1 MNNSKKAIRDYET
14 VRVDVRNF
22 DAIDDDYVYGEIQR
36 SMELAGVLCYEVRLR
51 GTDTYIVVNADR
63 VQEVRLHRTDT
74 YVVANDDK
82 AQEVE
87 KHDKH
92 YLESVVE
99 PIKVMEK
106 MFTKEELKGFIKGNI
121 LKYRLRMGHKDD
133 IQKEMDK
140 IRVYEQWLAK
150 LERGEALTDAD

>member
-1 MNNSKKAIRDYET
+1 MNNSKKVLRDYET
-14 VRVDVRNF
+14 VRVDVRKF
-22 DAIDDDYVYGEIQR
+22 DAIDGDYVYGEIQR

-51 GTDTYIVVNADR
+51 GTDTYIVVNADK
-63 VQEVRLHRTDT
+63 VQ
-74 YVVANDDK
+74 K
-82 AQEVE
+82 VE
-87 KHDKH
+87 EYDNHDKH
-92 YLESVVE
+92 YLEAVVE

-106 MFTKEELKGFIKGNI
+106 LFTKEELKGFIKGNI

-140 IRVYEQWLAK
+140 IRVYEQWLEK

>member
-1 MNNSKKAIRDYET
+1 MSNPKKVLRDYET

-22 DAIDDDYVYGEIQR
+22 DAIDGDYVYGEIQR
-36 SMELAGVLCYEVRLR
+36 NMDIAGVLCYEVRLR
-51 GTDTYIVVNADR
+51 GTDTYIVVNEDR
-63 VQEVRLHRTDT
+63 VQ
-74 YVVANDDK
+74 K
-82 AQEVE
+82 VE
-87 KHDKH
+87 EYDKH
-92 YLESVVE
+92 YLEAVVE

>member
-1 MNNSKKAIRDYET
+1 MSNPKKVLRDYET

-22 DAIDDDYVYGEIQR
+22 DAIDGDYVYGEIQR
-36 SMELAGVLCYEVRLR
+36 NMDLAGVLCYEVRLR
-51 GTDTYIVVNADR
+51 GTDTYIVVNEDR
-63 VQEVRLHRTDT
+63 VQ
-74 YVVANDDK
+74 K
-82 AQEVE
+82 VE
-87 KHDKH
+87 EYAKHDKH

-106 MFTKEELKGFIKGNI
+106 LFTKEELKGFIKGNI

-133 IQKEMDK
+133 IQQEMDK

-150 LERGEALTDAD
+150 LERGEALTDAN

>member
-1 MNNSKKAIRDYET
+1 MSNSKKVLRDYET

-22 DAIDDDYVYGEIQR
+22 NAIDGDYVYGEIQR
-36 SMELAGVLCYEVRLR
+36 NMELAGVLCYEVRLR
-51 GTDTYIVVNADR
+51 GTDTYIVVNEDR
-63 VQEVRLHRTDT
+63 VQKVGEYD
-74 YVVANDDK
+74 
-82 AQEVE
+82 

-106 MFTKEELKGFIKGNI
+106 LFTKEELKGFIKGNI

>member
-1 MNNSKKAIRDYET
+1 MNNSKKVLRDYET

-22 DAIDDDYVYGEIQR
+22 NAIDGDYVYGEIQR
-36 SMELAGVLCYEVRLR
+36 SMNLAGVVCYEVRLR
-51 GTDTYIVVNADR
+51 GTDTYIVVKADK
-63 VQEVRLHRTDT
+63 VQEVG
-74 YVVANDDK
+74 
-82 AQEVE
+82 

-106 MFTKEELKGFIKGNI
+106 LFTKEELKGFTKGNI

>member
-1 MNNSKKAIRDYET
+1 MNNSKKVIRDFET

-22 DAIDDDYVYGEIQR
+22 NAIDGDYVYGEIQR
-36 SMELAGVLCYEVRLR
+36 SMNLAGVVCYEVRLR
-51 GTDTYIVVNADR
+51 GTDTYIVVKEDK
-63 VQEVRLHRTDT
+63 VQEVD
-74 YVVANDDK
+74 
-82 AQEVE
+82 

-106 MFTKEELKGFIKGNI
+106 LFTKEELKGFIKGNI

>member
-1 MNNSKKAIRDYET
+1 MNNSKKVLRDFET

-22 DAIDDDYVYGEIQR
+22 NAIDGDYVYGEIQR
-36 SMELAGVLCYEVRLR
+36 SMELSGVLCYEVRLR
-51 GTDTYIVVNADR
+51 GTDTYIVVKADR
-63 VQEVRLHRTDT
+63 VQEVD
-74 YVVANDDK
+74 
-82 AQEVE
+82 

-106 MFTKEELKGFIKGNI
+106 LFTKEELKGFIKGNI

>member
-1 MNNSKKAIRDYET
+1 MNNSKKVLRDYET

-22 DAIDDDYVYGEIQR
+22 NAIDGDYVYGEIQR
-36 SMELAGVLCYEVRLR
+36 SMDLAGVVCYEVRLR
-51 GTDTYIVVNADR
+51 GTDTYIVVRADK
-63 VQEVRLHRTDT
+63 VQEVG
-74 YVVANDDK
+74 
-82 AQEVE
+82 

-106 MFTKEELKGFIKGNI
+106 LFTKEELKGFIKGNI

-140 IRVYEQWLAK
+140 IRVYEQWLVK

>member
-1 MNNSKKAIRDYET
+1 MNNPKKVLRDYET
-14 VRVDVRNF
+14 VRVDVRKF
-22 DAIDDDYVYGEIQR
+22 DAIDGDYVYGEIQR
-36 SMELAGVLCYEVRLR
+36 HMELAGVLCYEVRLR
-51 GTDTYIVVNADR
+51 GTDTYIVVKADK
-63 VQEVRLHRTDT
+63 VQEVG
-74 YVVANDDK
+74 
-82 AQEVE
+82 

-106 MFTKEELKGFIKGNI
+106 LFTKEELKGFIKGNI

-140 IRVYEQWLAK
+140 IRVYEQWLVK

>member
-1 MNNSKKAIRDYET
+1 MKKVIRDYEA

-22 DAIDDDYVYGEIQR
+22 DAIDGDYVYGEIQR
-36 SMELAGVLCYEVRLR
+36 SMNLAGVVCYEVRLR
-51 GTDTYIVVNADR
+51 GTDTYIVVKEDK
-63 VQEVRLHRTDT
+63 VQEVE
-74 YVVANDDK
+74 N
-82 AQEVE
+82 
-87 KHDKH
+87 HDKH
-92 YLESVVE
+92 YLEAVVE

-106 MFTKEELKGFIKGNI
+106 LFTKEELKGFIKGNI

>member
-1 MNNSKKAIRDYET
+1 MKKVIRDFET

-22 DAIDDDYVYGEIQR
+22 NAIDGDYVYGEIQR
-36 SMELAGVLCYEVRLR
+36 SMNLAGVVCYEVRLR
-51 GTDTYIVVNADR
+51 GTDTYIVVKADK
-63 VQEVRLHRTDT
+63 VQEVG
-74 YVVANDDK
+74 
-82 AQEVE
+82 

-106 MFTKEELKGFIKGNI
+106 LFTKEELKGFIKGNI

-140 IRVYEQWLAK
+140 IRVYEQWLVK

>member
-1 MNNSKKAIRDYET
+1 MNNLKKAIRDYET

-36 SMELAGVLCYEVRLR
+36 HMELAGVLCYEVRLR

-63 VQEVRLHRTDT
+63 VQEV
-74 YVVANDDK
+74 
-82 AQEVE
+82 E

-106 MFTKEELKGFIKGNI
+106 LFTKEELKGFIKGNI

>member
-1 MNNSKKAIRDYET
+1 MKKVLRDYET
-14 VRVDVRNF
+14 VRVDVRKF
-22 DAIDDDYVYGEIQR
+22 DAIDGDYVYGEIQR
-36 SMELAGVLCYEVRLR
+36 SMNLAGVVCYEVRLR
-51 GTDTYIVVNADR
+51 GTDTYIVVK
-63 VQEVRLHRTDT
+63 E
-74 YVVANDDK
+74 DK
-82 AQEVE
+82 VQEVE
-87 KHDKH
+87 KHHDKH

-106 MFTKEELKGFIKGNI
+106 LFTKEELKGFIKGNI

>member
-1 MNNSKKAIRDYET
+1 MNNSKKVLRDYET

-36 SMELAGVLCYEVRLR
+36 SMNLAGVLCYEVRLR
-51 GTDTYIVVNADR
+51 GTDTYILVNADR
-63 VQEVRLHRTDT
+63 VQEVD
-74 YVVANDDK
+74 
-82 AQEVE
+82 

-106 MFTKEELKGFIKGNI
+106 LFTKEELKGFIKGNI

-133 IQKEMDK
+133 IQRELDK
-140 IRVYEQWLAK
+140 IRVYEQWLVR

>member
-1 MNNSKKAIRDYET
+1 MNNSKKVIRDFET

-22 DAIDDDYVYGEIQR
+22 NAIDGDYVYGEIQR
-36 SMELAGVLCYEVRLR
+36 SMNLAGVLCYEVRLR
-51 GTDTYIVVNADR
+51 GTDTYIVVKEDK
-63 VQEVRLHRTDT
+63 VQEVD
-74 YVVANDDK
+74 
-82 AQEVE
+82 

-106 MFTKEELKGFIKGNI
+106 LFTKEELKGFIKGNI

>member
-1 MNNSKKAIRDYET
+1 MNNSKKVIRDFET

-22 DAIDDDYVYGEIQR
+22 NAIDGDYVYGEIQR
-36 SMELAGVLCYEVRLR
+36 SMNLAGVLCYEVRLR
-51 GTDTYIVVNADR
+51 GTDTYIVVKADK
-63 VQEVRLHRTDT
+63 VQEVD
-74 YVVANDDK
+74 
-82 AQEVE
+82 

-106 MFTKEELKGFIKGNI
+106 LFTKEELKGFIKGNI

>member
-1 MNNSKKAIRDYET
+1 MSNSKKVLRDYET

-22 DAIDDDYVYGEIQR
+22 NAIDGDYVYGEIQR
-36 SMELAGVLCYEVRLR
+36 NMDIAGVLCYEVRLR
-51 GTDTYIVVNADR
+51 GTDTYIVVNEDR
-63 VQEVRLHRTDT
+63 VQ
-74 YVVANDDK
+74 K
-82 AQEVE
+82 VE
-87 KHDKH
+87 EYAKHDKH
-92 YLESVVE
+92 YLEAVVE

-106 MFTKEELKGFIKGNI
+106 LFTKEELKGFIKGNI

-140 IRVYEQWLAK
+140 SRVYEQWLAK

>member
-1 MNNSKKAIRDYET
+1 MKKVIRDFET

-22 DAIDDDYVYGEIQR
+22 NAIDGDYVYGEIQR
-36 SMELAGVLCYEVRLR
+36 SMNLAGVVCYEVRLR
-51 GTDTYIVVNADR
+51 GTDTYIVVK
-63 VQEVRLHRTDT
+63 E
-74 YVVANDDK
+74 DK
-82 AQEVE
+82 VQEVE

-106 MFTKEELKGFIKGNI
+106 LFTKEELKGFIKGNI

-140 IRVYEQWLAK
+140 IRVYEQWLVK
-150 LERGEALTDAD
+150 LERGEALTDAY

>member
-1 MNNSKKAIRDYET
+1 MRDYET

-22 DAIDDDYVYGEIQR
+22 DAIDGDYVYGEIQR
-36 SMELAGVLCYEVRLR
+36 SMDLAGVLCYEVRLR
-51 GTDTYIVVNADR
+51 GTDTYIVVKADK
-63 VQEVRLHRTDT
+63 VQEVG
-74 YVVANDDK
+74 
-82 AQEVE
+82 

-106 MFTKEELKGFIKGNI
+106 LFTKEELKGFIKGNI

>member
-1 MNNSKKAIRDYET
+1 MNNSKKVIRDFET

-22 DAIDDDYVYGEIQR
+22 NAIDGDYVYGEIQR
-36 SMELAGVLCYEVRLR
+36 SMNLSGVLCYEVRLR
-51 GTDTYIVVNADR
+51 GTDTYIVVKEDK
-63 VQEVRLHRTDT
+63 VQEVG
-74 YVVANDDK
+74 
-82 AQEVE
+82 

-106 MFTKEELKGFIKGNI
+106 LFTKEELKGFIKGNI

>member
-1 MNNSKKAIRDYET
+1 MNNSKKVLRDYET

-36 SMELAGVLCYEVRLR
+36 SMNLAGVLCYEVRLR
-51 GTDTYIVVNADR
+51 GTDTYIVVKADK
-63 VQEVRLHRTDT
+63 V
-74 YVVANDDK
+74 
-82 AQEVE
+82 QEVE

-106 MFTKEELKGFIKGNI
+106 LFTKEELKGFIKGNI

-140 IRVYEQWLAK
+140 IRVYEQWLVK

>member
-1 MNNSKKAIRDYET
+1 MKKVIRDFET

-22 DAIDDDYVYGEIQR
+22 KAIDGDYVYGEIQR
-36 SMELAGVLCYEVRLR
+36 SMNLAGVVCYEVRLR
-51 GTDTYIVVNADR
+51 GTDTYIVVKADK
-63 VQEVRLHRTDT
+63 VQEVG
-74 YVVANDDK
+74 
-82 AQEVE
+82 

-106 MFTKEELKGFIKGNI
+106 LFTKEELKGFIKGNI

>member
-1 MNNSKKAIRDYET
+1 MKKVLRDYET

-36 SMELAGVLCYEVRLR
+36 HMDLAGVLCYEVRLR

-63 VQEVRLHRTDT
+63 VQEV
-74 YVVANDDK
+74 
-82 AQEVE
+82 E

-106 MFTKEELKGFIKGNI
+106 LFTKEELKGFIKGNI

-150 LERGEALTDAD
+150 LERGEALTDAN

>member
-1 MNNSKKAIRDYET
+1 MNNSKKVLRDYET

-22 DAIDDDYVYGEIQR
+22 DAIDGDYVYGEIQR
-36 SMELAGVLCYEVRLR
+36 SMNLAGVVCYEVRLR
-51 GTDTYIVVNADR
+51 GTDTYIVVKEDK
-63 VQEVRLHRTDT
+63 VQEVG
-74 YVVANDDK
+74 
-82 AQEVE
+82 

-106 MFTKEELKGFIKGNI
+106 LFTKEELKGFIKGNI

-133 IQKEMDK
+133 IKKEMDK

>member
-1 MNNSKKAIRDYET
+1 MSNSKKVLRDYET

-22 DAIDDDYVYGEIQR
+22 DAIDGDYVYGEIQR
-36 SMELAGVLCYEVRLR
+36 NMDIAGVLCYEVRLR
-51 GTDTYIVVNADR
+51 GTDVSIIVNWDKVQR
-63 VQEVRLHRTDT
+63 V
-74 YVVANDDK
+74 
-82 AQEVE
+82 VE
-87 KHDKH
+87 EDNKHDKH
-92 YLESVVE
+92 YLEAVVE

-140 IRVYEQWLAK
+140 IRVYEQWLEK
-150 LERGEALTDAD
+150 LERGEALIDEN

>member
-1 MNNSKKAIRDYET
+1 MNNSKKVLRDFET

-22 DAIDDDYVYGEIQR
+22 NAIDGDYVYGEIQR
-36 SMELAGVLCYEVRLR
+36 SMELSGVLCYEVRLR

-63 VQEVRLHRTDT
+63 VQEVG
-74 YVVANDDK
+74 
-82 AQEVE
+82 

-106 MFTKEELKGFIKGNI
+106 LFTKEELKGFIKGNI

-140 IRVYEQWLAK
+140 IRVYEQWLVK

>member
-1 MNNSKKAIRDYET
+1 MKKVIRDFET

-22 DAIDDDYVYGEIQR
+22 NAIDGDYVYGEIQR
-36 SMELAGVLCYEVRLR
+36 SMNLAGVVCYEVRLR
-51 GTDTYIVVNADR
+51 GTDTYIVVKADK
-63 VQEVRLHRTDT
+63 VQEVG
-74 YVVANDDK
+74 
-82 AQEVE
+82 

-106 MFTKEELKGFIKGNI
+106 LFTKEELKGFIKGNI

>member
-1 MNNSKKAIRDYET
+1 MNNSKKVIRDFET

-22 DAIDDDYVYGEIQR
+22 NAIDGDYVYGEIQR
-36 SMELAGVLCYEVRLR
+36 SMNLAGVLCYEVRLR
-51 GTDTYIVVNADR
+51 GTDTYIVVKEDK
-63 VQEVRLHRTDT
+63 VQEVG
-74 YVVANDDK
+74 
-82 AQEVE
+82 

-106 MFTKEELKGFIKGNI
+106 LFTKEELKGFIKGNI

-140 IRVYEQWLAK
+140 IRVYEQWLVK

>member
-1 MNNSKKAIRDYET
+1 MKKVLRDYET

-22 DAIDDDYVYGEIQR
+22 DAIDGDYVYGEIQR
-36 SMELAGVLCYEVRLR
+36 SMNLAGVVCYEVRLR
-51 GTDTYIVVNADR
+51 GTDTYIVVK
-63 VQEVRLHRTDT
+63 E
-74 YVVANDDK
+74 DK
-82 AQEVE
+82 VQEVE

-106 MFTKEELKGFIKGNI
+106 LFTKEELKGFIKGNI

-150 LERGEALTDAD
+150 LERGEALTDAN

>member
-1 MNNSKKAIRDYET
+1 MNNLKKVLRDYET

-22 DAIDDDYVYGEIQR
+22 DAIDGDYVYGEIQR
-36 SMELAGVLCYEVRLR
+36 HMELAGVLCYEVRLR
-51 GTDTYIVVNADR
+51 GTDTYIVVKADK
-63 VQEVRLHRTDT
+63 VQEVG
-74 YVVANDDK
+74 
-82 AQEVE
+82 

-106 MFTKEELKGFIKGNI
+106 LFTKEELKGFIKGNI

>member
-1 MNNSKKAIRDYET
+1 MTKVIRDFET

-22 DAIDDDYVYGEIQR
+22 NAIDGDYVYGEIQR
-36 SMELAGVLCYEVRLR
+36 SMNLAGVVCYEVRLR
-51 GTDTYIVVNADR
+51 GTDTYIVVKADK
-63 VQEVRLHRTDT
+63 VQEVG
-74 YVVANDDK
+74 
-82 AQEVE
+82 

-106 MFTKEELKGFIKGNI
+106 LFTKAELKGFIKGNI

>member
-1 MNNSKKAIRDYET
+1 MNNSKKVIRDFET

-22 DAIDDDYVYGEIQR
+22 NAIDGDYVYGEIQR
-36 SMELAGVLCYEVRLR
+36 SMNLAGVVCYEVRLR
-51 GTDTYIVVNADR
+51 GTDTYIVVKADK
-63 VQEVRLHRTDT
+63 VQEVG
-74 YVVANDDK
+74 
-82 AQEVE
+82 

-106 MFTKEELKGFIKGNI
+106 LFTKEELKGFIKGNI

-150 LERGEALTDAD
+150 LERGEALTDED

>member
-1 MNNSKKAIRDYET
+1 M
-14 VRVDVRNF
+14 RVDVRNF

-36 SMELAGVLCYEVRLR
+36 NMDIAGVLCYEARLR
-51 GTDTYIVVNADR
+51 GTDTYIVVNEDR
-63 VQEVRLHRTDT
+63 VQK
-74 YVVANDDK
+74 VAGEEDN
-82 AQEVE
+82 
-87 KHDKH
+87 KH
-92 YLESVVE
+92 YLEAVVE

-106 MFTKEELKGFIKGNI
+106 LFTKEELKGFIKGNI

-150 LERGEALTDAD
+150 LERGEALTDAN

>member
-1 MNNSKKAIRDYET
+1 MSNPKKVLRDYET
-14 VRVDVRNF
+14 VRVDVHNF
-22 DAIDDDYVYGEIQR
+22 NAIDGDYVYGEIQR
-36 SMELAGVLCYEVRLR
+36 SMELAGVLCYEVHLR
-51 GTDTYIVVNADR
+51 GTDTYIVVNEDR
-63 VQEVRLHRTDT
+63 VQKVDE
-74 YVVANDDK
+74 YS
-82 AQEVE
+82 

-92 YLESVVE
+92 YLEAVVE

-106 MFTKEELKGFIKGNI
+106 LFTKEELKGFIKGNI

-150 LERGEALTDAD
+150 LERGEALTDAN

>member
-1 MNNSKKAIRDYET
+1 MNNSKKVLRDYET

-36 SMELAGVLCYEVRLR
+36 SMNLAGVLCYEVRLR
-51 GTDTYIVVNADR
+51 GTDTYIVVNANK
-63 VQEVRLHRTDT
+63 V
-74 YVVANDDK
+74 
-82 AQEVE
+82 QEVE

-106 MFTKEELKGFIKGNI
+106 LFTKEELKGFIKGNI

-140 IRVYEQWLAK
+140 IRVYEQWLVK

>member
-1 MNNSKKAIRDYET
+1 MSNPKKVLRDYET

-22 DAIDDDYVYGEIQR
+22 DAVDGNYVYGEIQR
-36 SMELAGVLCYEVRLR
+36 NMDIAGVLCYEVRLR
-51 GTDTYIVVNADR
+51 GTDTYIVVNEDR
-63 VQEVRLHRTDT
+63 VQ
-74 YVVANDDK
+74 K
-82 AQEVE
+82 AGEYD

-92 YLESVVE
+92 YLEAVVE

-106 MFTKEELKGFIKGNI
+106 LFTKEELKGFIKGNI

-133 IQKEMDK
+133 IQKEVDK
-140 IRVYEQWLAK
+140 IRAYEQWLAK

>member
-1 MNNSKKAIRDYET
+1 MNNSKKVLRDYET

-22 DAIDDDYVYGEIQR
+22 DAIDEDYAYGEIQR
-36 SMELAGVLCYEVRLR
+36 SMNLAGVLCYEVRLR
-51 GTDTYIVVNADR
+51 GTDTYVIVKADK
-63 VQEVRLHRTDT
+63 VQEVD
-74 YVVANDDK
+74 
-82 AQEVE
+82 

-106 MFTKEELKGFIKGNI
+106 LFTKEELKGFIKGNI

-150 LERGEALTDAD
+150 LERGEALADAD

>member
-1 MNNSKKAIRDYET
+1 MKKVIRDFET

-22 DAIDDDYVYGEIQR
+22 DAIDGDYVYGEIQR
-36 SMELAGVLCYEVRLR
+36 SMNLAGVVCYEVRLR
-51 GTDTYIVVNADR
+51 GTDTYIVVK
-63 VQEVRLHRTDT
+63 E
-74 YVVANDDK
+74 DK
-82 AQEVE
+82 VQEVE

-99 PIKVMEK
+99 PIKVMDK
-106 MFTKEELKGFIKGNI
+106 LFTKEELKGFIKGNI

>member
-1 MNNSKKAIRDYET
+1 MNNSKKVLRDFET

-22 DAIDDDYVYGEIQR
+22 DAIDGDYVYGEIQR
-36 SMELAGVLCYEVRLR
+36 SMNLAGVVCYEVRLR
-51 GTDTYIVVNADR
+51 GTDTYIVVKADK
-63 VQEVRLHRTDT
+63 VQEVG
-74 YVVANDDK
+74 N
-82 AQEVE
+82 
-87 KHDKH
+87 HDKH

-106 MFTKEELKGFIKGNI
+106 LFTKEELKGFIKGNI

>member
-1 MNNSKKAIRDYET
+1 MNNSKKVIRDFKT

-22 DAIDDDYVYGEIQR
+22 NAIDGDYAYGEIQR
-36 SMELAGVLCYEVRLR
+36 SMNLAGVLCYEVRLR
-51 GTDTYIVVNADR
+51 GTDTYIVVK
-63 VQEVRLHRTDT
+63 E
-74 YVVANDDK
+74 DK
-82 AQEVE
+82 VQEVE

-106 MFTKEELKGFIKGNI
+106 LFTKEELKGFIKGNI